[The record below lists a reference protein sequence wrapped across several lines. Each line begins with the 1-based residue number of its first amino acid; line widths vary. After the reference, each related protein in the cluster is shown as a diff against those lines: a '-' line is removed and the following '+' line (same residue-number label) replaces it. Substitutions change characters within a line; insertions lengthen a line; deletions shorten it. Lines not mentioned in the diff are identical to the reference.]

1 MEDIRSSYNHSIT
14 FKELFQS
21 ICFLKQPKKIL
32 EFGILDG
39 YSLLAMTEIVPPTT
53 SVTAYDIFDDFNGN
67 HANETEINE
76 MFKNYEN
83 VQIKKGNFW
92 YSNVFIKWREYDI
105 IHIDIANDGSVYNFA
120 FETITPQMNPNCV
133 LLLEGGS
140 KERDQV
146 EWMTKYHKTPIQSVI
161 KKFKNKFKIYTI
173 NSFPSLT
180 IVRT

>member
-1 MEDIRSSYNHSIT
+1 METRSSYKHPIT
-14 FKELFQS
+14 FKELFQT

-39 YSLLAMTEIVPPTT
+39 YSLQAMAEILPLETQIV
-53 SVTAYDIFDDFNGN
+53 AYDIFDEFNGN
-67 HANETEINE
+67 HANETAIVE

-92 YSNVFIKWREYDI
+92 FSNVFIKWSDYDI

-120 FETITPQMNPNCV
+120 FETIAQQMDKNCV
-133 LLLEGGS
+133 LILEGGS
-140 KERDQV
+140 PERDQI
-146 EWMTKYHKTPIQSVI
+146 EWMKKYNKTPIQSVI
-161 KKFKNKFKIYTI
+161 QKFKNRFKIYTI

-180 IVRT
+180 LVTT